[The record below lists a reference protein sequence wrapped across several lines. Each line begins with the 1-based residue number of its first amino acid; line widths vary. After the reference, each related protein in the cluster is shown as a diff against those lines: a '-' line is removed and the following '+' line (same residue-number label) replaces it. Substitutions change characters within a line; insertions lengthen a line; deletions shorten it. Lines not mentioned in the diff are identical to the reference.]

1 MQSEEYYN
9 KNADDFYNAT
19 CNVDLS
25 DIYQKFEKY
34 LPERAHIL
42 DAGCGSGRD
51 SKYFLSKGCEVS
63 AIDASQEMTTRAKV
77 LTGLDV
83 REMYFQDIIEVEV
96 YDAIWTCASLLH
108 VPKKDI
114 HEVLQKLTKSLK
126 VSGVWYM
133 SFKYGDTEREKDN
146 RLFNDYTEDTLAD
159 LISNYP
165 QLSILEL
172 WLTDDRRED
181 RDDKWINLIV
191 KKRLN

>member
-9 KNADDFYNAT
+9 ENADDFYNAT
-19 CNVDLS
+19 CDVDLS
-25 DIYQKFEKY
+25 DIYNKFEKY
-34 LPERAHIL
+34 LPEKAHIL

-51 SKYFLSKGCEVS
+51 SKYFLSKGYEVS
-63 AIDASQEMTTRAKV
+63 AIDASREMAARAKV
-77 LTGLDV
+77 LTGLNV
-83 REMYFQDIIEVEV
+83 REMYFQDIRDIEV

-146 RLFNDYTEDTLAD
+146 RLFNDYTEGTLQN

-181 RDDKWINLIV
+181 RSDKWINVIV
-191 KKRLN
+191 KKA

>member
-1 MQSEEYYN
+1 MMQSEEYYN
-9 KNADDFYNAT
+9 ENADDFYNAT
-19 CNVDLS
+19 CGVDLS
-25 DIYQKFEKY
+25 DIYKKFEKY
-34 LPERAHIL
+34 LSQKAHIL

-51 SKYFLSKGCEVS
+51 SKYFLSKGYEVT
-63 AIDASQEMTTRAKV
+63 AIDASREMAVRAKV

-83 REMYFQDIIEVEV
+83 REMYFQDIKDVEV

-114 HEVLQKLTKSLK
+114 HEVLQTLINSLK
-126 VSGVWYM
+126 VSGIWYM
-133 SFKYGDTEREKDN
+133 SFKHGDTEREKDN
-146 RLFNDYTEDTLAD
+146 RLFNDYTENTLED

-181 RDDKWINLIV
+181 RNDKWINIIV
-191 KKRLN
+191 KKS

>member
-1 MQSEEYYN
+1 MMQSEEYYN
-9 KNADDFYNAT
+9 ENADDFYNST
-19 CNVDLS
+19 CDVDLS
-25 DIYQKFEKY
+25 DIYNKFEKY
-34 LPERAHIL
+34 LPEKAHIL

-51 SKYFLSKGCEVS
+51 SKYFLSKGYEVS
-63 AIDASQEMTTRAKV
+63 AIDASREMAARAKV
-77 LTGLDV
+77 LTGLNV
-83 REMYFQDIIEVEV
+83 REMYFQDIRDVEV

-108 VPKKDI
+108 VPKNDI
-114 HEVLQKLTKSLK
+114 DEVLQKLTKSLK
-126 VSGVWYM
+126 SSGVWYM

-146 RLFNDYTEDTLAD
+146 RLFNDYTEETLQD

-191 KKRLN
+191 KKI